1 MCKILLA
8 VMLSHLGK
16 VDSLFHW
23 LGWLLNVKFSPV
35 LYSILDGASWLS
47 GTLVVSQ
54 PEGCQFN
61 SQPCHNVQ
69 VSLRYERPQWPG
81 SSLHSSSFPSVCEWV
96 NLWLCKAF
104 WAPYGISYLLISEG
118 TLGISQG
125 LRSDGWTATIPYLSS
140 NMSQQALSG
149 ASVWDYDMAVRQEK

>member
-1 MCKILLA
+1 M
-8 VMLSHLGK
+8 
-16 VDSLFHW
+16 
-23 LGWLLNVKFSPV
+23 
-35 LYSILDGASWLS
+35 
-47 GTLVVSQ
+47 
-54 PEGCQFN
+54 
-61 SQPCHNVQ
+61 
-69 VSLRYERPQWPG
+69 
-81 SSLHSSSFPSVCEWV
+81 CEWV

-140 NMSQQALSG
+140 NMSQQDLSG